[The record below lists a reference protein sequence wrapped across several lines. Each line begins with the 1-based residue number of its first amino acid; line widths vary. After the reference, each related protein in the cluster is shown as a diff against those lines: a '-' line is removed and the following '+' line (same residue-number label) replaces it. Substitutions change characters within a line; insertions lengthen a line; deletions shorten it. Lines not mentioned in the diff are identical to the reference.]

1 MILSG
6 SAAGVD
12 CKLAGTTQ
20 AVCTGGI
27 NGPGASGISSVQ
39 TATLTG
45 SDLPPFSPV
54 LITGGVGNAKGS
66 GAGATTTG
74 SAGKAGSTGSS
85 SGTSSG
91 TSSGAAPQ
99 STKSA
104 AVGRV
109 GLTMGMGI
117 VGVAVGIAAVLL

>member
-6 SAAGVD
+6 SAVGVD

-27 NGPGASGISSVQ
+27 NGPDASGISSVQ

-66 GAGATTTG
+66 GASATTTG
-74 SAGKAGSTGSS
+74 SAGKAGST
-85 SGTSSG
+85 GTSSG